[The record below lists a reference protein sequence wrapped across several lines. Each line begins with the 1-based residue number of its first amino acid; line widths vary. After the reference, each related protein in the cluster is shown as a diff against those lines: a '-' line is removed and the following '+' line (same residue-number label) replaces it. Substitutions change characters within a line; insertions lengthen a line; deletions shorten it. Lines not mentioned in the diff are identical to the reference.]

1 MYIHQHLL
9 DTIPQ
14 VLLPN
19 KVLII
24 YGPRRIGKTTLLKK
38 FLENSE
44 NFLFVSGEDIEI
56 QHYLSSQ
63 SIEKLKSF
71 IGDKALLVIDEAQV
85 IPNIGLNLKLIV
97 DHCPGLKIIA
107 TGSSSFDL
115 ANHVGEPL
123 TGRKTTLRMYPLS
136 QMEIGEKETLAQTRS
151 HLESRLIYGSYP
163 EVVLINQQQEKKD
176 YLLELIS
183 SYLYKDILILD
194 NIKKP
199 KMIMQLL
206 QMLAFQLGKSVS
218 LTEIGQQIGLNK
230 MTVERYIDLLEKTFV
245 IVSVSGFSRNLR
257 KEISKQSRYY
267 FYDVGVRNAIINQF
281 NPLAFR
287 NDVGELWEN
296 YIIMERIKKQ
306 SYLKISSNNYY
317 WRTYDQ
323 QEIDWVEER
332 EGKLYG
338 YELKWNPEKRIK
350 EPVAWS
356 NAYPGSSF
364 HLINNEN
371 YLEFIT

>member
-9 DTIPQ
+9 DALPG

-38 FLENSE
+38 FLDRSKNY
-44 NFLFVSGEDIEI
+44 LFVSGEDIDV

-63 SIEKLKSF
+63 SIEQLKSF
-71 IGDKALLVIDEAQV
+71 VGNHELLVIDEAQV
-85 IPNIGLNLKLIV
+85 IPGIGLNLKLIV
-97 DHCPGLKIIA
+97 DYCPGIKIIA

-123 TGRKTTLRMYPLS
+123 TGRKVTLKMYPLS
-136 QMEIGEKETLAQTRS
+136 QMEIGANENLAQTRA
-151 HLESRLIYGSYP
+151 HIEDRLIYGSYP
-163 EVVLINQQQEKKD
+163 EVVLLNNHQEKKD

-183 SYLYKDILILD
+183 SYLYKDILVLD

-199 KMIMQLL
+199 KKIMQLL

-257 KEISKQSRYY
+257 KEITKQSRYY

-281 NPLAFR
+281 NPLKLR
-287 NDVGELWEN
+287 NDTGEIWEN
-296 YIIMERIKKQ
+296 YIVMERIKKQ
-306 SYLKISSNNYY
+306 SYLKINSNNYY

-323 QEIDWVEER
+323 QEIDWIEER
-332 EGKLYG
+332 EGKLYA
-338 YELKWNPEKRIK
+338 YEIKWSAEKRIK
-350 EPVAWS
+350 EPVAWA
-356 NAYPGSSF
+356 NAYPNSSF
-364 HLINNEN
+364 HLINSEN
-371 YLEFIT
+371 YLDFIT